1 MNAEIRTET
10 RTVNVTGLGDVP
22 LTFAERGS
30 GQPVLLLHGGA
41 GAFSV
46 ASFADLMSSS
56 GPARVITPVHP
67 GFDGTPRPEELVSI
81 ASLAAVYAQLLR
93 DLRLSDVCVI
103 GNSIGGWIAAE
114 LALAESAA
122 PDRRVSSVVLV
133 DAAGLQIDTA
143 PSPDFFSLS
152 FDQVFDLSYFDPDAF
167 RIDPATLTPERA
179 ATQAANRS
187 ALQVYAGTEMT
198 DPSLLGRLRDVRIP
212 ALVVWGAADRMV
224 PPEHGKA
231 YAEAIPGGQFRLIT
245 DAGHLPQLE
254 TPAELLMVVREFAG
268 GHSQTVRAGE
278 GDHLTA
284 ISIVRPG
291 EGELTL
297 AGPVRLCILED
308 GSTTS
313 HRLGIAEL
321 TIAPRTAGPPQHRH
335 ALHDEGF
342 YVVSGTAQFTVG
354 DQTYEA
360 VQGTL
365 VMVPPGVPHTFAN
378 TSDQPAVLLNTFTPD
393 LYVQYFRDLRDLVS
407 SGQPF
412 DAQGIE
418 QVMARYATE
427 PVTG

>member
-1 MNAEIRTET
+1 MNAET
-10 RTVNVTGLGDVP
+10 RTVTVTGLGEVP
-22 LTFAERGS
+22 VTFTERGS

-46 ASFADLMSSS
+46 AGFAELLSSS
-56 GPARVITPVHP
+56 WPARVITPVHP
-67 GFDGTPRPEELVSI
+67 GFDGTPRPEHLATI
-81 ASLAAVYAQLLR
+81 ATLAAVYGRLLR
-93 DLRLSDVCVI
+93 DLGLSDVCVI

-122 PDRRVSSVVLV
+122 PDRRVTSVVLV

-143 PSPDFFSLS
+143 PIADFFSLTL
-152 FDQVFDLSYFDPDAF
+152 DQVFDLSYFDPKAF

-198 DPSLLGRLRDVRIP
+198 DPTLLGRLPGVRIP
-212 ALVVWGAADRMV
+212 VLAVWGAADRMV
-224 PPEHGKA
+224 PPEHGRA
-231 YAEAIPGGQFRLIT
+231 YADAIPGGQFRLIT

-254 TPAELLMVVREFAG
+254 TPAELLTAVREFASRP
-268 GHSQTVRAGE
+268 SQTVKAGE
-278 GDHLTA
+278 RADMTA

-291 EGELTL
+291 EGELAL
-297 AGPVRLCILED
+297 AGPVRLRILED

-313 HRLGIAEL
+313 HRLGVAEL
-321 TIAPRTAGPPQHRH
+321 TIAPHTAGPPQHRH
-335 ALHDEGF
+335 ARHDEGF

-365 VMVPPGVPHTFAN
+365 VMIPPGAPHTFAN
-378 TSDQPAVLLNTFTPD
+378 ATDQPTVLLNTFTPD
-393 LYVQYFRDLRDLVS
+393 LYVQYFRDLRDLVA
-407 SGQPF
+407 SGQPL
-412 DAQGIE
+412 DAQGTA